1 MRLTRKNAREMLLGL
16 YKEELKEI
24 TRMFGL
30 PVSGTKDE
38 LTEIILSNVK
48 LSELSK
54 ILEELHSFEE
64 EVELKDKPEK
74 KEIDA
79 EKLFR
84 EVKRLLKNLK
94 LPRLPE
100 VKDED
105 DLKLYISGFL
115 QGAYQRKKIGVKN
128 EVLGIKGQVDILVG
142 DTVVVE
148 VKYIKKASQADVGIG
163 QARRVL
169 KEYEARRF
177 DLF

>member
-1 MRLTRKNAREMLLGL
+1 M
-16 YKEELKEI
+16 
-24 TRMFGL
+24 
-30 PVSGTKDE
+30 SD
-38 LTEIILSNVK
+38 VK

-54 ILEELHSFEE
+54 ILEELYSFEE
-64 EVELKDKPEK
+64 EVELKKPEK

-79 EKLFR
+79 EKLFI

-94 LPRLPE
+94 LPRLPK

-115 QGAYQRKKIGVKN
+115 QGAHQRKKIGVKN

-163 QARRVL
+163 QDRRYS
-169 KEYEARRF
+169 KMYPYMI
-177 DLF
+177 LFYYDPRNKSYHDESSLPEDNVELITYPK